1 MLPDTGP
8 HQEGGH
14 AHHFVKTPASQVVS
28 GDLHLMSHLVHTCCH
43 LDQYAYTGTCSLCI
57 WQKASHICLL
67 QTRPPPSS
75 IMLCRYRYN
84 VFSDTK
90 HRMNHGENV
99 SANSHY
105 SKEAMYNTAS
115 YLGLGIMSYAFNQYP
130 PRSHVQ
136 YCQLLGSWYNE
147 LCL

>member
-1 MLPDTGP
+1 M
-8 HQEGGH
+8 Q
-14 AHHFVKTPASQVVS
+14 
-28 GDLHLMSHLVHTCCH
+28 HLVHTCCY
-43 LDQYAYTGTCSLCI
+43 LVQYAYTGTCSLCI

-115 YLGLGIMSYAFNQYP
+115 YMGLGIMSYAFNQYP
-130 PRSHVQ
+130 PRSHDKTASYMNFGKPFMFLTTYRSINVP
-136 YCQLLGSWYNE
+136 LLSF
-147 LCL
+147 LASLRLIKS